1 MIDAFGML
9 KIRLLGGQNEL
20 KFYAK
25 TLFIINQVLLL
36 SFLCMFCLYFVLC
49 LFGFGSSSKEMCC
62 RSSSGDVTPFENSK

>member
-1 MIDAFGML
+1 MIDAFGIL

-36 SFLCMFCLYFVLC
+36 SFLLFCLCICSAYILYFACLNLGAALRRCVVEVLQ
-49 LFGFGSSSKEMCC
+49 EM
-62 RSSSGDVTPFENSK
+62 